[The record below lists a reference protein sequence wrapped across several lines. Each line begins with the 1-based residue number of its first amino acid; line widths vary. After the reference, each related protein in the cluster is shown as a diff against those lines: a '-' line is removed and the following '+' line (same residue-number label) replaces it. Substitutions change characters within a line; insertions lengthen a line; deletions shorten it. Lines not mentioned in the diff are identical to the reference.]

1 MSMIP
6 FSPLGC
12 AGVAA
17 AQAGAHSLSPAARQA
32 LDGAT
37 TLGIVNPT

>member
-6 FSPLGC
+6 SSPLGR
-12 AGVAA
+12 AGIAA
-17 AQAGAHSLSPAARQA
+17 AQAGAHSPSPAARQA